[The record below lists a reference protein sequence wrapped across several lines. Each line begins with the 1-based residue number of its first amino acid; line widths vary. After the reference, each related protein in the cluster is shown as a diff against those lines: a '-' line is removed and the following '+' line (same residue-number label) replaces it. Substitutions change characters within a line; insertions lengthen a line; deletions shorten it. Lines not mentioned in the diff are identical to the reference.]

1 VIRVCRL
8 WLRRAE
14 AGATASPEGRRMLH
28 LMAHA
33 QLAIGHATE
42 ALATLARTI
51 PAASGKMSD
60 TSLRYADQ
68 LHLAGQYEQAATRY
82 LHVIQSMPS
91 PADAEWARLQ
101 LAKVRRAQ
109 KRYGDARALL
119 QEVQSMT
126 ADDLVGRISAALL
139 ADLPQTSGRAGG

>member
-1 VIRVCRL
+1 
-8 WLRRAE
+8 
-14 AGATASPEGRRMLH
+14 MLH
-28 LMAHA
+28 LLAHA

-42 ALATLARTI
+42 ALETLARTI
-51 PAASGKMSD
+51 PAASGKISD

-68 LHLAGQYEQAATRY
+68 LHLAGRYEQAAMRY
-82 LHVIQSMPS
+82 LHVIQGMPS

-126 ADDLVGRISAALL
+126 TDDLVGRISAALL
-139 ADLPQTSGRAGG
+139 ADLPQTRGRAGG